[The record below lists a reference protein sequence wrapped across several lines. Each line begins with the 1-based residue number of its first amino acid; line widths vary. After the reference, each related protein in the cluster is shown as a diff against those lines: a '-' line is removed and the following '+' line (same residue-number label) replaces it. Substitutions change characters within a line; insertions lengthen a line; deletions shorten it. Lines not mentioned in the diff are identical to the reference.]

1 VESKLPGSTLRRS
14 RDEKEIV
21 LKGQTMPR
29 RHMHIE
35 PSSSQGGGF
44 VNNVEK
50 IGKAAVQVGGAIHTM
65 YQVGKGIGTV
75 AKLAAPLL
83 GFL

>member
-1 VESKLPGSTLRRS
+1 
-14 RDEKEIV
+14 
-21 LKGQTMPR
+21 MPR

-35 PSSSQGGGF
+35 PSSQGQPSSQGGGF

-50 IGKAAVQVGGAIHTM
+50 IGKAAVQVGSTLNTM

-75 AKLAAPLL
+75 ARYAAPLL

>member
-1 VESKLPGSTLRRS
+1 
-14 RDEKEIV
+14 
-21 LKGQTMPR
+21 MPR

-35 PSSSQGGGF
+35 PSSQSGSSGGF
-44 VNNVEK
+44 VNNVER

-65 YQVGKGIGTV
+65 YQVGIGTV

-83 GFL
+83 GLL

>member
-1 VESKLPGSTLRRS
+1 
-14 RDEKEIV
+14 
-21 LKGQTMPR
+21 MPR

-35 PSSSQGGGF
+35 PSSQSGSGGGF

-75 AKLAAPLL
+75 ARYAAPLL
-83 GFL
+83 GLL

>member
-1 VESKLPGSTLRRS
+1 
-14 RDEKEIV
+14 
-21 LKGQTMPR
+21 MPR

-35 PSSSQGGGF
+35 PSSQGQSSSQGGGF
-44 VNNVEK
+44 VQNVERV
-50 IGKAAVQVGGAIHTM
+50 GKAAVSIGSTINTM

>member
-1 VESKLPGSTLRRS
+1 
-14 RDEKEIV
+14 
-21 LKGQTMPR
+21 MR

-35 PSSSQGGGF
+35 PSAPRGGF

-75 AKLAAPLL
+75 AKFAAPLL
-83 GFL
+83 GLL

>member
-1 VESKLPGSTLRRS
+1 
-14 RDEKEIV
+14 
-21 LKGQTMPR
+21 MPR

-35 PSSSQGGGF
+35 PSSQSGSGGGF
-44 VNNVEK
+44 VQSVEK

-83 GFL
+83 GLL

>member
-1 VESKLPGSTLRRS
+1 
-14 RDEKEIV
+14 
-21 LKGQTMPR
+21 MPR

-35 PSSSQGGGF
+35 PSSHALATGSGGGF

-50 IGKAAVQVGGAIHTM
+50 IGKAAVQVGGAMNTM

>member
-1 VESKLPGSTLRRS
+1 
-14 RDEKEIV
+14 
-21 LKGQTMPR
+21 MPR

-35 PSSSQGGGF
+35 PSAQGGGF
-44 VNNVEK
+44 VNNVE
-50 IGKAAVQVGGAIHTM
+50 AAVQVGGAIHAM

-83 GFL
+83 GIL

>member
-1 VESKLPGSTLRRS
+1 
-14 RDEKEIV
+14 
-21 LKGQTMPR
+21 MPR
-29 RHMHIE
+29 RHMHLE
-35 PSSSQGGGF
+35 PSSQSGSGGGF

>member
-1 VESKLPGSTLRRS
+1 
-14 RDEKEIV
+14 
-21 LKGQTMPR
+21 MPR

-35 PSSSQGGGF
+35 PYSQSGSGGGF

-65 YQVGKGIGTV
+65 YQAGKGIGTV

>member
-1 VESKLPGSTLRRS
+1 
-14 RDEKEIV
+14 
-21 LKGQTMPR
+21 MPR

-35 PSSSQGGGF
+35 PSSQGGSGGGF

-83 GFL
+83 GLL